1 MGNHAY
7 NSHNHNGSNEPLL
20 SLQTAPQIQTTP
32 TTIPEIVFTD
42 FSTRDDFEADLG
54 LGQMDFQSF
63 QMLSDTGAMIDPMDE
78 DSFRRE
84 LQWDDLQGDGED
96 DYRTDEMTRLQAFV
110 TLL

>member
-1 MGNHAY
+1 
-7 NSHNHNGSNEPLL
+7 
-20 SLQTAPQIQTTP
+20 
-32 TTIPEIVFTD
+32 
-42 FSTRDDFEADLG
+42 
-54 LGQMDFQSF
+54 MDFQSF

>member
-1 MGNHAY
+1 M
-7 NSHNHNGSNEPLL
+7 LL
-20 SLQTAPQIQTTP
+20 NYYFFTISLPA
-32 TTIPEIVFTD
+32 
-42 FSTRDDFEADLG
+42 DDFEADLG

-84 LQWDDLQGDGED
+84 LQWDDLQGNGAAAADED
-96 DYRTDEMTRLQAFV
+96 DDDADGCRTDEMTRLQAFV